1 VVGQLFLAVCRD
13 ALFDAAMRTERQKT
27 APDSTKLRILLV
39 DDHPM
44 VRERLAAAIHEE
56 PDLIVCGEAED
67 RFTALEMIGHK
78 TPHLVIVDLTLKQSH
93 GLELIKDIRH
103 QHPDLAILVVSM
115 HDELLHAERVIRA
128 GARGYITKQEATGKI
143 MVAIRTVLR
152 GEVYMSE
159 KMAARIAT
167 AAVGSRRGMNTL
179 PVARLSDRELRVF
192 EMLGQG
198 HNTRQIADDLHLDMR
213 TIETYRARIKE
224 KLDLKD
230 ANELLQHAIRWM
242 QAGGNP

>member
-1 VVGQLFLAVCRD
+1 
-13 ALFDAAMRTERQKT
+13 MRTERQKAAET
-27 APDSTKLRILLV
+27 TKLRILLV

-44 VRERLAAAIHEE
+44 VRERLAAAIHEQ

-67 RFTALEMIGHK
+67 RFTALEMIEN
-78 TPHLVIVDLTLKQSH
+78 TAPHLAIVDLTLKQSH
-93 GLELIKDIRH
+93 GLELIKDIRSRF
-103 QHPDLAILVVSM
+103 PELAILVVSM

-128 GARGYITKQEATGKI
+128 GARGYITKQEATDKI
-143 MVAIRTVLR
+143 MVAIRRVL
-152 GEVYMSE
+152 GGDVYMSE
-159 KMAARIAT
+159 KMATRIA
-167 AAVGSRRGMNTL
+167 AGAVGSRKGVNTL

-192 EMLGQG
+192 ELLGQG

>member
-1 VVGQLFLAVCRD
+1 MLA
-13 ALFDAAMRTERQKT
+13 MKPRTAT
-27 APDSTKLRILLV
+27 SGAKLRILLV

-44 VRERLAAAIHEE
+44 VRERLAAAIHEQS
-56 PDLIVCGEAED
+56 DLVVCGEAED
-67 RFTALEMIGHK
+67 RFTALELIEK
-78 TPHLVIVDLTLKQSH
+78 TDPHLAIVDLTLKQSH
-93 GLELIKDIRH
+93 GLELIKDIRSRF
-103 QHPDLAILVVSM
+103 PDLAILVVSM

-128 GARGYITKQEATGKI
+128 GARGYITKQEATDKI
-143 MVAIRTVLR
+143 MLAIRTVL
-152 GEVYMSE
+152 GGDVYLSE
-159 KMAARIAT
+159 KMAARIASG
-167 AAVGSRRGMNTL
+167 AIGSRRGANTL

-230 ANELLQHAIRWM
+230 ANELLQYAIRWM
-242 QAGGNP
+242 QAAGNP

>member
-1 VVGQLFLAVCRD
+1 MKPRTATP
-13 ALFDAAMRTERQKT
+13 AA
-27 APDSTKLRILLV
+27 KLRILLV

-44 VRERLAAAIHEE
+44 VRERLAAAIHEQT
-56 PDLIVCGEAED
+56 DLVVCGEAED
-67 RFTALEMIGHK
+67 RFTALELIEK
-78 TPHLVIVDLTLKQSH
+78 TDPHLAIVDLTLKQSH
-93 GLELIKDIRH
+93 GLELIKDIRSRF
-103 QHPDLAILVVSM
+103 PDLAILVVSM

-128 GARGYITKQEATGKI
+128 GARGYITKQEATDKI
-143 MVAIRTVLR
+143 MLAIRTVLG
-152 GEVYMSE
+152 GEVYLSE
-159 KMAARIAT
+159 KMAVRIASG
-167 AAVGSRRGMNTL
+167 AIGSRRGATTL

-230 ANELLQHAIRWM
+230 ANELLQYAIRWM

>member
-1 VVGQLFLAVCRD
+1 
-13 ALFDAAMRTERQKT
+13 MRTEKQRPT
-27 APDSTKLRILLV
+27 PTGKLRILLV

-44 VRERLAAAIHEE
+44 VRERLAAAIHEQL
-56 PDLIVCGEAED
+56 DLVVCGEAED
-67 RFTALEMIGHK
+67 RFTALELIEK
-78 TPHLVIVDLTLKQSH
+78 TEPHLAIVDLTLKQSH
-93 GLELIKDIRH
+93 GLELIKDIRSRF
-103 QHPDLAILVVSM
+103 PELVILVVSM

-128 GARGYITKQEATGKI
+128 GARGYITKQEATDKI
-143 MVAIRTVLR
+143 MIAIRTVL
-152 GEVYMSE
+152 GGDVYLSE

-167 AAVGSRRGMNTL
+167 GALGGRRGESTL
-179 PVARLSDRELRVF
+179 PMARLSDRELRVF

-230 ANELLQHAIRWM
+230 ANELLQYAIRWM